1 MGNPIGSFYG
11 YKIDGIYQNAAEV
24 AAGPEKTS
32 AKPGDFK
39 FVDLN
44 GDGIISAADRTIIG
58 NPNPKFIFGINN
70 DFEYKGF
77 TLSIFIQGSIGNQ
90 IANLNRYRLD
100 ALTGNLVNVSK
111 AAYDGRWTGEGTSN
125 YYPRARWTGGY
136 FNSRFADF
144 LIEDG
149 SYIRLKNLTLGYNVP
164 LGKFNIVKNVRI
176 FITATNLVTI
186 TKYTGYDPEVNT
198 NYNNPLTPGV
208 DNGTYPQVKTFS
220 AGFNLRF

>member
-1 MGNPIGSFYG
+1 
-11 YKIDGIYQNAAEV
+11 
-24 AAGPEKTS
+24 
-32 AKPGDFK
+32 
-39 FVDLN
+39 VDVN

-58 NPNPKFIFGINN
+58 NPNPSFIFGVNN
-70 DFEYKGF
+70 DFQYKGF
-77 TLSIFIQGSIGNQ
+77 TLTVFVMGSIGNQ

-111 AAYDGRWTGEGTSN
+111 SAYDGRWTGEGSSN
-125 YYPRARWTGGY
+125 FYPRARWTGGY
-136 FNSRFADF
+136 FNSRFSDF

-149 SYIRLKNLTLGYNVP
+149 SFIRLKNLTLGYNIP
-164 LGKFNIVKNVRI
+164 LGRSKAIKNARV
-176 FITATNLVTI
+176 FITASNLITI

-220 AGFNLRF
+220 GGVSIRF